1 MGENYKVNFDK
12 IRGCF
17 NLELGCQEKYSKAND
32 ICEEC
37 PICFDVFQENT
48 DVIKLTCNHIYHK
61 ECISN
66 WFQVTRSCPKCRAN
80 FDNNKFI
87 GITFVFNDLT
97 QEYINID
104 ESQYDH
110 FTQILFML
118 KESFYNVQTEKIE
131 WDTFT
136 KDYITNLCNDDEDIY
151 LEWPDGTDYVNDFPD
166 KVNYFI
172 HNYCD
177 VM

>member
-1 MGENYKVNFDK
+1 
-12 IRGCF
+12 
-17 NLELGCQEKYSKAND
+17 
-32 ICEEC
+32 
-37 PICFDVFQENT
+37 
-48 DVIKLTCNHIYHK
+48 
-61 ECISN
+61 
-66 WFQVTRSCPKCRAN
+66 
-80 FDNNKFI
+80 NKFI